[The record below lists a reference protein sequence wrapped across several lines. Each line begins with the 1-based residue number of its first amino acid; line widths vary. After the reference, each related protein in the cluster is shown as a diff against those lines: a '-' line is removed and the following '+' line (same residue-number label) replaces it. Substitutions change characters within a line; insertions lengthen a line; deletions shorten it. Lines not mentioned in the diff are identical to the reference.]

1 MNDINNLHINNLL
14 WGEKKSNNDSRKL
27 GVPGY
32 FKRLHDQIVKHVE
45 KKRAG
50 EEWHILIKNIK
61 SSGNTYI
68 QYGSDGDSSFKPLP
82 LKKCSEK
89 TNIHFID
96 ITEEIKKHK
105 ILIKNEMNSSNVFLI
120 LWKW

>member
-1 MNDINNLHINNLL
+1 ML
-14 WGEKKSNNDSRKL
+14 KKKEL
-27 GVPGY
+27 
-32 FKRLHDQIVKHVE
+32 VE
-45 KKRAG
+45 S
-50 EEWHILIKNIK
+50 ILIKNIK

-89 TNIHFID
+89 MKIHFID
-96 ITEEIKKHK
+96 ITEDIKKHK
-105 ILIKNEMNSSNVFLI
+105 IFIKNEMNSWNVFSI

>member
-1 MNDINNLHINNLL
+1 M
-14 WGEKKSNNDSRKL
+14 
-27 GVPGY
+27 PGY
-32 FKRLHDQIVKHVE
+32 FKRLHDQRVKHVE

-50 EEWHILIKNIK
+50 EKWHILIKNIK

-89 TNIHFID
+89 MKIHFID

-105 ILIKNEMNSSNVFLI
+105 IFIKNEMNSWNVFSI